1 MADGQHGNTT
11 NILLTVVNEL
21 VLFFFFTAYCMFNHL
36 TYLVTGMFV
45 YLFVCLVA

>member
-1 MADGQHGNTT
+1 MTDGQHGNTT

-21 VLFFFFTAYCMFNHL
+21 VLFFTAYCMFNHL

-45 YLFVCLVA
+45 YLFVW

>member
-1 MADGQHGNTT
+1 MTDGQHGNTT

-21 VLFFFFTAYCMFNHL
+21 VFFFFTAYCMFYHL